1 MVQEVVHLSDDKRSV
16 ITKVEKLF
24 SERGWST
31 VAVDEKAG
39 RVTARTSATFLSWGE
54 EVNVLVKPENKG
66 TLVSVESHPTAQL
79 IDWGRSKENV
89 TTVLAFLKSSQ
100 SAATQ

>member
-1 MVQEVVHLSDDKRSV
+1 MVQEVVRLRDDKLSV

-24 SERGWST
+24 SEKGWST

-54 EVNVLVKPENKG
+54 EVNVRVKPEEKG
-66 TLVSVESHPTAQL
+66 TLVFVESHPTAQL

-89 TTVLAFLKSSQ
+89 STVLAFLKSSQ
-100 SAATQ
+100 NAANK